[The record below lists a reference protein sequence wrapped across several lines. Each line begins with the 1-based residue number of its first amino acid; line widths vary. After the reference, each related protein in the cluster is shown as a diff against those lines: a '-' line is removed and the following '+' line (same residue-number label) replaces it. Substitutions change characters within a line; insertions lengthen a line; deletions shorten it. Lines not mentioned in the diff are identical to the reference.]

1 MKLSASRTGP
11 RPVLFP
17 VGRRHALPLLL
28 LTLTVPL
35 LADDRLQ
42 NEITRL
48 AKITDGEVGLTA
60 IHIESGRRVA
70 LHETD
75 RFPMASTF
83 KVPIAVQILSRV
95 DRGEIR
101 LDQMITLEPH
111 DLHPGSGTLSNLF
124 KQPGVSLSVRN
135 LMELMLLISD
145 NSATDIVL
153 RLAGGPEA
161 VTSKMRDLG
170 IAGINVNRPTVRLI
184 SEWLGADL
192 PLEKDW
198 TPDLF
203 GKLYSAVPP
212 ATRAAAEAKFNADP
226 RDTAQPAAMADL
238 LLKIYSKKLHKPE
251 TAELL
256 LDIMR
261 RCQTG
266 DARIK
271 GMLPP
276 DTEIAHKTG
285 SIGGTINDVG
295 IITLPDNAGHVVL
308 ALFVKQGTKSE
319 TSERAIA
326 QIARTIYDYF
336 LFVRTSSPVAN

>member
-1 MKLSASRTGP
+1 MT
-11 RPVLFP
+11 
-17 VGRRHALPLLL
+17 RHALPLLL
-28 LTLTVPL
+28 FFSIPL

-48 AKITDGEVGLTA
+48 AKITDGKVGLTA
-60 IHIESGRRVA
+60 IHLETNRHVA
-70 LHETD
+70 FHETD
-75 RFPMASTF
+75 RFPMASSF
-83 KVPIAVQILSRV
+83 KVPIAVQLLSRV

-101 LDQMITLEPH
+101 LDQMVTIEPH

-161 VTSKMRDLG
+161 VTSKMRDLD
-170 IAGINVNRPTVRLI
+170 IPGINVNRPTVGLI
-184 SEWLGADL
+184 SDWIGADL
-192 PLEKDW
+192 PPEKDW

-203 GKLYSAVPP
+203 RKLYSAVPP
-212 ATRAAAEAKFNADP
+212 ATRAAAEAKFNTDT
-226 RDTAQPAAMADL
+226 RDTSQPSAMADL
-238 LLKIYSKKLHKPE
+238 LVKIYNKKLHKPE
-251 TAELL
+251 TADLL

-266 DARIK
+266 EARIK

-276 DTEIAHKTG
+276 ETEVAHKTG

-295 IITLPDNAGHVVL
+295 IVTLPDNAGHVVV

-319 TSERAIA
+319 ASEKAIA
-326 QIARTIYDYF
+326 QIARTVYDYF
-336 LFVRTSSPVAN
+336 LFK

>member
-1 MKLSASRTGP
+1 MTVPASRPGP
-11 RPVLFP
+11 RSALFL
-17 VGRRHALPLLL
+17 GLL
-28 LTLTVPL
+28 LTLPL

-42 NEITRL
+42 SEISRL

-60 IHIESGRRVA
+60 IHIESGRR
-70 LHETD
+70 TD
-75 RFPMASTF
+75 FHATGRFPMASTF
-83 KVPIAVQILSRV
+83 KVPIAVQLLSRV

-101 LDQMITLEPH
+101 LDQMVTIEPH
-111 DLHPGSGTLSNLF
+111 DLHPGSGEISNLL
-124 KQPGVSLSVRN
+124 KQPGVVLSVRN

-161 VTSKMRDLG
+161 VTSKMRELG
-170 IAGINVNRPTVRLI
+170 ITGINVNRPTVRLI

-192 PLEKDW
+192 PPEKDW
-198 TPDLF
+198 TPDLY
-203 GKLYSAVPP
+203 GKLYNAIPP
-212 ATRAAAEAKFNADP
+212 AARAAAEARFNADP
-226 RDTAQPAAMADL
+226 RDTAQPAAMAEL
-238 LLKIYSKKLHKPE
+238 LLKIYGQKLHKPE

-276 DTEIAHKTG
+276 ETVVAHKTG

-295 IITLPDNAGHVVL
+295 IVTLPDNAGHVVI

-319 TSERAIA
+319 VSEKAIA
-326 QIARTIYDYF
+326 QIARAVYDYF
-336 LFVRTSSPVAN
+336 LFK

>member
-1 MKLSASRTGP
+1 MKRLLLLLA
-11 RPVLFP
+11 
-17 VGRRHALPLLL
+17 ALPLF
-28 LTLTVPL
+28 
-35 LADDRLQ
+35 ADDRLQ

-48 AKITDGEVGLTA
+48 AKITDGDVGLSA
-60 IHIESGRRVA
+60 IHIESGRRTDF
-70 LHETD
+70 HESA

-145 NSATDIVL
+145 NSATDVVL

-161 VTSKMRDLG
+161 VTSKMRDLD
-170 IAGINVNRPTVRLI
+170 IKGINVNRSTALLI
-184 SEWLGADL
+184 SDWIGAD
-192 PLEKDW
+192 PPPEKDW
-198 TPDLF
+198 TPDLWGNLF
-203 GKLYSAVPP
+203 RSVTPKA
-212 ATRAAAEAKFNADP
+212 RKAAAAKFDEDT
-226 RDTAQPAAMADL
+226 RDTAQPSAMADL
-238 LLKIYSKKLHKPE
+238 LLKIYGKKLHKPE

-276 DTEIAHKTG
+276 ETELAHKTG

-295 IITLPDNAGHVVL
+295 ILTLPDNAGHVVL

-319 TSERAIA
+319 ASERAIA
-326 QIARTIYDYF
+326 QISRAVYDYY
-336 LFVRTSSPVAN
+336 LFANSK

>member
-1 MKLSASRTGP
+1 MGGTDFSPCAVWRTRP
-11 RPVLFP
+11 RVP
-17 VGRRHALPLLL
+17 RRQSCRRLLLLL
-28 LTLTVPL
+28 LTLPL
-35 LADDRLQ
+35 LAADDRLQ

-48 AKITDGEVGLTA
+48 AKITDGEVGLSA
-60 IHIESGRRVA
+60 IHIESGRR
-70 LHETD
+70 
-75 RFPMASTF
+75 FPMASAF
-83 KVPIAVQILSRV
+83 KVPIAVQLLSRV

-101 LDQMITLEPH
+101 LDQMITIEPH

-153 RLAGGPEA
+153 RLAGGPED
-161 VTSKMRDLG
+161 VTSKMRALG
-170 IAGINVNRPTVRLI
+170 ITGINVNRPTVRLI

-192 PLEKDW
+192 PPEKDW

-203 GKLYSAVPP
+203 GKLYSSITPE
-212 ATRAAAEAKFNADP
+212 TRKAAEARFNVDP

-238 LLKIYSKKLHKPE
+238 LEKIYSKKLHKPE

-276 DTEIAHKTG
+276 DTVIAHKTG

-295 IITLPDNAGHVVL
+295 IVTLPDNAGHVVL

-319 TSERAIA
+319 ASEKAIA
-326 QIARTIYDYF
+326 QISRAVYDYF
-336 LFVRTSSPVAN
+336 LFSHASER

>member
-1 MKLSASRTGP
+1 MAFTLWCRLAACGRLAIGLSFLLPLSA
-11 RPVLFP
+11 
-17 VGRRHALPLLL
+17 
-28 LTLTVPL
+28 
-35 LADDRLQ
+35 ADDRLQ
-42 NEITRL
+42 NELTRL
-48 AKITDGEVGLTA
+48 SKITTGQVGLTA
-60 IHIESGRRVA
+60 IHIESNRRVD
-70 LHETD
+70 LNPTT

-101 LDQMITLEPH
+101 LDQMVTLEPH

-161 VTSKMRDLG
+161 VTTKMRDLG
-170 IAGINVNRPTVRLI
+170 ITGINVNRPTVRLI

-192 PLEKDW
+192 PPEKEW

-203 GKLYSAVPP
+203 RKLYAAIP
-212 ATRAAAEAKFNADP
+212 ADTRKSAEAKFNEDP
-226 RDTAQPAAMADL
+226 RDTAQPSAMADL
-238 LLKIYSKKLHKPE
+238 LLKIYNKQLHKPE
-251 TAELL
+251 TADLL

-276 DTEIAHKTG
+276 ETVVAHKTG
-285 SIGGTINDVG
+285 SIGGTVNDVG
-295 IITLPDNAGHVVL
+295 IVTLPDNGGHVVL
-308 ALFVKQGTKSE
+308 ALFVKQGMQPEQSE
-319 TSERAIA
+319 KAIA
-326 QIARTIYDYF
+326 QLSRAIYDYF
-336 LFVRTSSPVAN
+336 LFTQTP